1 MRSSVKDVG
10 AGLFAL
16 LAAAVFFS
24 QSGDLEGVG
33 LLYPQLIVGFI
44 TLGGLYLVGLGLWK
58 WRSGRDRADGDEPVA
73 VGRVAMI
80 AALSL
85 AYILVIPLLGFYAAS
100 VAYLFGSAV
109 ALNDTGS
116 GLRKAAIS
124 ACVLT
129 AVMCLAV
136 WAGFSLLLHVPTPKG
151 FFF

>member
-16 LAAAVFFS
+16 LVAAVFFG

-44 TLGGLYLVGLGLWK
+44 SLGGLYLVGLGLWK
-58 WRSGRDRADGDEPVA
+58 RRSGRDKTVNDEAVA

-85 AYILVIPLLGFYAAS
+85 AYILIVPVFGFYAAS
-100 VAYLFGSAV
+100 VIFLFGSAV

-116 GLRKAAIS
+116 SLRKSALS

-129 AVMCLAV
+129 TVMCVAV
-136 WAGFSLLLHVPTPKG
+136 WAVFSLLLHVPTPEG
-151 FFF
+151 ILF